1 MAIQFYDK
9 GELSSGFYGW
19 RVAATIRGKRY
30 QKYFSLRRSSDAVP
44 EALWHRYQKT
54 RAEYYEARWAMR
66 AAAVK
71 YLDFIRTEHPRVKP
85 FRGVGFQGITLGI
98 GTIGGNQAEQCY
110 FQVNAPGNPMRIAIT
125 ENQTLS
131 KAWDRAVSLWGEAFD
146 IRQKDIES
154 KRQTPPTPEQ
164 FKQLRKHMNEEERAS
179 LGVGVLHH
187 VYAEQRAELERQ
199 KSRNRLNK
207 ERPVD
212 RDDLLDVHARLE
224 REISEFMEKSGARA

>member
-30 QKYFSLRRSSDAVP
+30 QKYFSLRRPSDAVP
-44 EALWHRYQKT
+44 ETLWHRYQKT

-66 AAAVK
+66 AAAVQ

-85 FRGVGFQGITLGI
+85 YRGVGFQGMTLGI
-98 GTIGGNQAEQCY
+98 GTIGGNQTEQCY

-125 ENQTLS
+125 EKQTLS
-131 KAWDRAVSLWGEAFD
+131 KAWDRAVRLWGEAFG
-146 IRQKDIES
+146 IRQKDIEA

-164 FKQLRKHMNEEERAS
+164 FKRLRKHMNEEEHAS

-187 VYAEQRAELERQ
+187 VYAEQRAEIERK

-224 REISEFMEKSGARA
+224 REISEFMEKAGARA

>member
-30 QKYFSLRRSSDAVP
+30 QKYFSLRRPS
-44 EALWHRYQKT
+44 EAISREFWHRYQKT

-98 GTIGGNQAEQCY
+98 GTIGVGQTEQCY
-110 FQVNAPGNPMRIAIT
+110 CQVNAPGNPIRIAIT
-125 ENQTLS
+125 EHQTLS
-131 KAWDRAVSLWGEAFD
+131 KAWDEAVTLWGESFG
-146 IRQKDIES
+146 IRQKDIDA
-154 KRQTPPTPEQ
+154 KRQNPPTPEQ
-164 FKQLRKHMNEEERAS
+164 FKQLRKHMNDEESAS
-179 LGVGVLHH
+179 LGVSVLHH
-187 VYAEQRAELERQ
+187 VYAEQRAEMERQ
-199 KSRNRLNK
+199 KSRSSLK
-207 ERPVD
+207 EHPVD
-212 RDDLLDVHARLE
+212 QDDLLDVHSRLE
-224 REISEFMEKSGARA
+224 REISEFMEKSGART